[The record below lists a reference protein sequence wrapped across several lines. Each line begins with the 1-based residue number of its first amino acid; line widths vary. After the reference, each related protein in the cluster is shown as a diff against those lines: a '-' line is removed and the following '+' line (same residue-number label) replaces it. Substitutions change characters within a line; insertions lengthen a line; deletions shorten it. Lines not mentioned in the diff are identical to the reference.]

1 MLFQLV
7 SYEKKGIL
15 KMVRMI
21 ALIRINSLV
30 DFESYR
36 AKVLATL
43 KPYRGEIRFRAEKI
57 VTLVD
62 ENELGGFSQIA
73 LFSFPS
79 QEDMNDWYASDAYSN
94 LKNFVRA
101 QVVSPFLGL
110 NPN

>member
-1 MLFQLV
+1 
-7 SYEKKGIL
+7 
-15 KMVRMI
+15 MVDMI

-36 AKVLATL
+36 AKVPATL
-43 KPYRGEIRFRAEKI
+43 EPYRGEIRFRAEKI

-73 LFSFPS
+73 LVSFSS
-79 QEDMNDWYASDAYSN
+79 QEDVNDWYASDAYSN
-94 LKNFVRA
+94 LKEPRA
-101 QVVSPFLGL
+101 NAGSFTILSL

>member
-1 MLFQLV
+1 
-7 SYEKKGIL
+7 
-15 KMVRMI
+15 MVDMI

-36 AKVLATL
+36 AKVPAKLEL
-43 KPYRGEIRFRAEKI
+43 YRGEIRFRAEKI

-73 LFSFPS
+73 LVSFSS
-79 QEDMNDWYASDAYSN
+79 QEDVNDWYASDAYSN
-94 LKNFVRA
+94 LKEPRA
-101 QVVSPFLGL
+101 NAGSFTILSL

>member
-1 MLFQLV
+1 
-7 SYEKKGIL
+7 
-15 KMVRMI
+15 MVDMI

-36 AKVLATL
+36 AKVPGTL
-43 KPYRGEIRFRAEKI
+43 EPYRGEIRFRAEKI

-79 QEDMNDWYASDAYSN
+79 QEDINDWHASDAYSN
-94 LKNFVRA
+94 LQELRA
-101 QVVSPFLGL
+101 SAGSFTILGL
-110 NPN
+110 NPNLNVA

>member
-1 MLFQLV
+1 
-7 SYEKKGIL
+7 
-15 KMVRMI
+15 MVDMI

-36 AKVLATL
+36 AKVAATL
-43 KPYRGEIRFRAEKI
+43 ESYGGEIRFRAEKI

-73 LFSFPS
+73 LVSFSS
-79 QEDMNDWYASDAYSN
+79 QEDVNDWYASGAYSN
-94 LKNFVRA
+94 LKEPRA
-101 QVVSPFLGL
+101 NAGSFTILSL

>member
-1 MLFQLV
+1 
-7 SYEKKGIL
+7 
-15 KMVRMI
+15 MVRMI

-36 AKVLATL
+36 AKVPATL
-43 KPYRGEIRFRAEKI
+43 RPYGGEIRFRAEKI

-79 QEDMNDWYASDAYSN
+79 QEDMSDWYASDAYHN
-94 LKNFVRA
+94 LKKLRA
-101 QVVSPFLGL
+101 SAGSFTILGL
-110 NPN
+110 NPD